1 MERER
6 LRELLLAEKAE
17 MEKRVTA
24 IDKDFSDRKISK
36 QFDEQSIER
45 ENDEV
50 LANLELE
57 AKEQLRSIEIALRRI
72 DTDNFDKCVSCG
84 EPIAD
89 ARLEAIPH
97 TTKCRD
103 CAE

>member
-6 LRELLLAEKAE
+6 LRELLLAEKEE

-50 LANLELE
+50 LVNLEME
-57 AKEQLRSIEIALRRI
+57 AKEQLRSIEVALRRI
-72 DTDNFDKCVSCG
+72 DTDNFDLCVTCA
-84 EPIAD
+84 EPISD

-97 TTKCRD
+97 AMKCRN

>member
-1 MERER
+1 MDRER
-6 LRELLLAEKAE
+6 LRELLLTEKEE

-24 IDKDFSDRKISK
+24 INEDFSDRKISK

-50 LANLELE
+50 LVNLELE
-57 AKEQLRSIEIALRRI
+57 AKEQLRAIEIALRRI
-72 DTDNFDKCVSCG
+72 DTDNFDLCVTCG
-84 EPIAD
+84 EPISD

-97 TTKCRD
+97 AMKCRN